1 MTRFNKTKKTPPKL
15 PAAPSAAPNKP
26 IVITKEADGV
36 GFRHDPP
43 NMPTPRPQ
51 AFRDRMQETRQ
62 GPAYNAAEQIPEPP
76 STRRSTRNSGNTC
89 NPIPVEDPEP
99 EPEIPGWSKQNPDWG
114 ENWEVPLNFQRTTVE
129 KDDIPRLDE
138 GECLNDNLIGFL
150 MRFIFDLASKSDRSL
165 AERVYVHNT
174 FFYTTLKSGGRSY
187 HHINYDGVKNW
198 TSKVD
203 LLSYDYVIVPVNEH
217 FHWWLAI
224 ICNPGKLDPDAREQ
238 PADDVEDS
246 SQTPK
251 DESEISTE
259 AAGPGP
265 SADLEMVDAANPV
278 PLKSGCS
285 PTAELALAPAEG
297 PKNEGN
303 ARHVRTTPSAEGDN
317 ADLVDI
323 QPVVSDLAASELKPI
338 KRGRKSGGPPP
349 RVYDIKDPRII
360 TLDSLGGSHTPAVA
374 SLKTYLAKEFEH
386 KRGKV
391 LEDLPP
397 QLGMKA
403 IGLPEQDNFN
413 DCGVYLLAYF
423 REFVLNPDQFVK
435 KLLHKE
441 KTGWTMDPAVYRA
454 EFRDTIMA
462 EQRKYQDSQGLGKAP
477 NKIPVKTPSKSPV
490 KATVPAPSRAVPPA
504 QKSPAAPQPPPQEP
518 PKTKPSL
525 PPARSP
531 GQSSRTLRPSSSPAN
546 PPGAW
551 PDNDAPSGDEVMLL
565 QPTKDVAV
573 ASVEPARTPP
583 EAPTTD
589 EVIFL
594 QKLPDSSPPPRTR
607 LHGLRP
613 SPMAKKDQQQPKP
626 ATAAPPRTTQA
637 MPSRPQTRSLQ
648 NSPAAAAR
656 VQQPTLPLHKSPYFS
671 KNVPVVK
678 NCKMVT
684 SSDDDRMAGRV
695 GAIDLTEEEDKV
707 EERKK
712 KDASIDLTLMD

>member
-1 MTRFNKTKKTPPKL
+1 MATFNKNKKTPPKV

-26 IVITKEADGV
+26 IVITEADGV
-36 GFRHDPP
+36 GFRHEPP
-43 NMPTPRPQ
+43 NIPTPRPQ
-51 AFRDRMQETRQ
+51 PFRDRMQETRQ
-62 GPAYNAAEQIPEPP
+62 GPAYNAAEQIPELP
-76 STRRSTRNSGNTC
+76 STRRSTRSSGNTC
-89 NPIPVEDPEP
+89 NPVPVEDPEP
-99 EPEIPGWSKQNPDWG
+99 EPEIAAWSKQNTDW
-114 ENWEVPLNFQRTTVE
+114 EKNWEVSLNFQRTTVE
-129 KDDIPRLDE
+129 KEDIQRLDE

-150 MRFIFDLASKSDRSL
+150 MRFIFDLASKSVTNL
-165 AERVYVHNT
+165 ANRVYVHNT

-259 AAGPGP
+259 AADPGP
-265 SADLEMVDAANPV
+265 SADLEMVDATDPV
-278 PLKSGCS
+278 PLKSGGS

-297 PKNEGN
+297 PKNEGD
-303 ARHVRTTPSAEGDN
+303 ARHVPATPRAEGDN

-323 QPVVSDLAASELKPI
+323 QPVVSDLAASEPKPI
-338 KRGRKSGGPPP
+338 KKGRKSGGPPP

-391 LEDLPP
+391 LENLPA

-441 KTGWTMDPAVYRA
+441 KTDWKMDPAKYRT
-454 EFRDTIMA
+454 EFRDTIFR
-462 EQRKYQDSQGLGKAP
+462 EQKIYQDSLGRGKATH
-477 NKIPVKTPSKSPV
+477 KIPVKTPGKSPV
-490 KATVPAPSRAVPPA
+490 KAAGPAPSHTVSPA
-504 QKSPAAPQPPPQEP
+504 QKSPAAPQPQEP
-518 PKTKPSL
+518 PKTKTSL

-531 GQSSRTLRPSSSPAN
+531 GQSSRTLRPSSSSPN
-546 PPGAW
+546 PLGAW
-551 PDNDAPSGDEVMLL
+551 PENDAPSGDEVMLL
-565 QPTKDVAV
+565 QPAKDVAV
-573 ASVEPARTPP
+573 ASVEPVPP
-583 EAPTTD
+583 PAEAPSTD
-589 EVIFL
+589 EVTFL
-594 QKLPDSSPPPRTR
+594 KKLPDSSPPPRTR

-637 MPSRPQTRSLQ
+637 TPSRLQTRSLQ

-656 VQQPTLPLHKSPYFS
+656 AQQPSLPLHKSPFFS
-671 KNVPVVK
+671 KHVPVVR

-684 SSDDDRMAGRV
+684 SSDDDKMMAGKI

-707 EERKK
+707 KARKK
-712 KDASIDLTLMD
+712 EDASIDLTLMD